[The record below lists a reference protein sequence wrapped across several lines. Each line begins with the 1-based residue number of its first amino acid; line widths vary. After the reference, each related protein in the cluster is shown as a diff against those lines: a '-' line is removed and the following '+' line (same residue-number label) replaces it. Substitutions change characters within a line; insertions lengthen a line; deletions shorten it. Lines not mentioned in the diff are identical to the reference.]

1 MEGGRGG
8 GNGRRNNGDLKPHN
22 EQEDEQSAE
31 TLGDVVLGSSPS
43 HGACFCFVFSFFYI
57 CCCFTS
63 KYECQRIFFCPYVH
77 PSPQKTVTPPP
88 APQQQEI
95 QVPLDPFK
103 SQKESSDGFLW
114 VLEKVKKLQQQCS
127 GRSDVQKCVAVVG
140 FCSTFYTNRVDLSLF
155 SKPAGFFGRESAEP
169 AGFCRENIS
178 RKRVQLFMG
187 RLQHTAEAA
196 AITHRLRGSL
206 VVVCTSRADSKAPL
220 CWEQYWGLNSN

>member
-1 MEGGRGG
+1 M
-8 GNGRRNNGDLKPHN
+8 
-22 EQEDEQSAE
+22 
-31 TLGDVVLGSSPS
+31 GSSHS

-140 FCSTFYTNRVDLSLF
+140 FCPTFYTNRVDLSLF

-220 CWEQYWGLNSN
+220 CWEQCWGLNSNRSHGFTVVRSARLQLVSCSRPSACSDISI